1 MNELLLLVGTLVRQR
16 LRPLVLE
23 VTATTHALS
32 VPGGEEGSGTNP
44 SKALQAA
51 TDGTRGGVIF
61 HPQAAAKTVVIKLSN
76 VAVVVVSEW
85 NPEGVNSVR
94 VASIP
99 KYVVVRAPGKPNS
112 ARVLAPV

>member
-1 MNELLLLVGTLVRQR
+1 M
-16 LRPLVLE
+16 E
-23 VTATTHALS
+23 VTATTHALAI
-32 VPGGEEGSGTNP
+32 PGGEEGSRTNS

-51 TDGTRGGVIF
+51 TDGTRGGVIL

-85 NPEGVNSVR
+85 NSESVNSVG

-112 ARVLAPV
+112 ARVLAPL